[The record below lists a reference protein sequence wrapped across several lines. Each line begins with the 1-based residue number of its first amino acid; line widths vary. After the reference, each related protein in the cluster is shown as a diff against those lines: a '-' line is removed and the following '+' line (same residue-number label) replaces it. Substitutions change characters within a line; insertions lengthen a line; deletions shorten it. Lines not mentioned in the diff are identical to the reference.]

1 MYYQGLEIP
10 ASKLLESAID
20 SLSIGVWI
28 MDREGKIL
36 HGNPAGQRIWGGA
49 RFVKPDQF
57 SEYKGWWRATGK
69 RIEAHEWAA
78 ARAVTRGETS
88 IDEEIEI
95 ECFDGS
101 RKIILNSAFPI
112 RNDEGRVVAGVI
124 VNVDITARVRLEERL
139 RAMAETDS
147 LTGVYAR
154 GRFYELLHHEMA
166 LAVRYERTF
175 SLIMCDVD
183 LFKQINDKHGHGFGD
198 KVLVF
203 LTDLVRGQ
211 IREHEY
217 VARIGGDEFVIL
229 LPETKNKDAVVLA
242 ERIQRQ
248 VATDQFAQAHGISCS
263 FGVCE
268 YVAGESADD
277 LLARVDRALYQAKAA
292 GRRRVGIQCA

>member
-1 MYYQGLEIP
+1 
-10 ASKLLESAID
+10 
-20 SLSIGVWI
+20 
-28 MDREGKIL
+28 
-36 HGNPAGQRIWGGA
+36 
-49 RFVKPDQF
+49 
-57 SEYKGWWRATGK
+57 
-69 RIEAHEWAA
+69 
-78 ARAVTRGETS
+78 
-88 IDEEIEI
+88 
-95 ECFDGS
+95 
-101 RKIILNSAFPI
+101 
-112 RNDEGRVVAGVI
+112 
-124 VNVDITARVRLEERL
+124 
-139 RAMAETDS
+139 
-147 LTGVYAR
+147 
-154 GRFYELLHHEMA
+154 MA